1 MTLYYR
7 KCRGLNS
14 ASGFG
19 AGSFSDRRENESA
32 CPIASDLKQPQNR
45 IASVCQVNSQT
56 HHSLTSPVALN
67 DSPFSR
73 QKALQRPLADAE
85 SRHVRTGRDCVA
97 ALAEAAEHVEKHP
110 PPRFGIPAL
119 C

>member
-1 MTLYYR
+1 V
-7 KCRGLNS
+7 
-14 ASGFG
+14 ASVP
-19 AGSFSDRRENESA
+19 AVSLTAAKMKVRA
-32 CPIASDLKQPQNR
+32 PASDLKQPQNR